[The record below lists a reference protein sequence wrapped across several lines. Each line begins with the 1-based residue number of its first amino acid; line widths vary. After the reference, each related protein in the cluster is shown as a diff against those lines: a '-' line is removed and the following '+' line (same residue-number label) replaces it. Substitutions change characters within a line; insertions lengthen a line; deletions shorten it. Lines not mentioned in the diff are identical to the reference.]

1 MKEKKNS
8 ESSPK
13 KKKYKNHGDLL
24 ENKKKLCLN
33 LDSRIQEKKCYE
45 KLFSSMDA

>member
-1 MKEKKNS
+1 MKEKNS
-8 ESSPK
+8 ESSP

-45 KLFSSMDA
+45 KLFSSIDS